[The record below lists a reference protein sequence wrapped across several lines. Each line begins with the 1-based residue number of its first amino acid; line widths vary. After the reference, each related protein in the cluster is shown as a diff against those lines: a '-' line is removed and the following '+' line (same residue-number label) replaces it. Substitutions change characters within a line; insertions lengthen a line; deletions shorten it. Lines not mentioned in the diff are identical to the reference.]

1 MSDLTQTAAW
11 KALSAHYSA
20 MKDVHMKDLFAKD
33 PERFNKYSTE
43 FEDILLDYS
52 KNRISE
58 ETMDLL
64 YALAEQQDVK
74 GLAKKMFSG
83 EKINNTEGRA
93 VLHVAL
99 RNQSNNPIM
108 VDGKDVMPDVNETLA
123 RIKGFCEKI
132 RSGEWKGQTGKSISA
147 IVNIGI
153 GGSDLGPVMVCEA
166 LKPYSKR
173 DLDMHFCSNVD
184 GTHIA
189 EILKKCDPETTLF
202 LIASKTFTTQETMT
216 NAGTAKKWVLDYYKG
231 DKSAIAKHFAALSTN
246 AKSVSEFGIDTE
258 NMFGFWDWVGG
269 RYSLWSAIGTPIALS
284 IGFDNWMEMHA
295 GAHAMD
301 QHFLN
306 ADPKDNLPLTLALVG
321 LWYNN
326 FFNAQSLAILPY
338 DQYMHRFAAYF
349 QQGDME
355 SNGKYISRDCTK
367 VAYETG
373 PIIWGEPGTNGQH
386 AFYQLIHQ
394 GTKLIPCDFLA
405 PVDTHNQLTK
415 DIGAPVDHHPILLSN
430 FFAQTEAMA
439 FGKDAATVRAELE
452 ASGMGAAEVE
462 ALVPHKVFEGN
473 RPSNSF
479 MFKEMTP
486 RVLGSLI
493 SMYEMKIFA
502 QGAIWNIN
510 SFDQWGV
517 ELGKQLAKKIL
528 PELVAEGDVTSHDSS
543 TNGLINYFK
552 KHHTA

>member
-1 MSDLTQTAAW
+1 MSGLSQSPAW
-11 KALSAHYSA
+11 KALEAHYAS
-20 MKDVHMKDLFAKD
+20 MKDVQMKDLFASD
-33 PERFNKYSTE
+33 PARFNKFSME

-52 KNRISE
+52 KNRITE

-64 YALAEQQDVK
+64 YGLAEQQDVM
-74 GLAKKMFSG
+74 GLAKKMFAG
-83 EKINNTEGRA
+83 EKINTTEGRA
-93 VLHVAL
+93 VLHIAL
-99 RNQSNNPIM
+99 RNQSNTPIL
-108 VDGKDVMPDVNETLA
+108 VDGKDVMPEVNETLA
-123 RIKGFCEKI
+123 RIKTFCETV
-132 RSGEWKGQTGKSISA
+132 RGGEWKGHTGKSISA

-173 DLDMHFCSNVD
+173 DLEMHFCSNVD

-216 NAGTAKKWVLDYYKG
+216 NAGTAKKWVLDAFNG
-231 DKSAIAKHFAALSTN
+231 DASSIAKHFAALSTN
-246 AKSVSEFGIDTE
+246 DKAVSEFGIDTN

-306 ADPKDNLPLTLALVG
+306 ADPKSNLPLTLALVG

-326 FFNAQSLAILPY
+326 FFGAESLAILPY

-355 SNGKYISRDCTK
+355 SNGKYVGRDSAK
-367 VAYETG
+367 VDVQTG

-405 PVDTHNQLTK
+405 PVDSHNVLPK
-415 DIGAPVDHHPILLSN
+415 DINAPVDHHPILLSN

-439 FGKDAATVRAELE
+439 FGKDGATVRAELE
-452 ASGMGAAEVE
+452 ASGMDAAEIDT
-462 ALVPHKVFEGN
+462 LVPHKIFEGN

-479 MFKEMTP
+479 MFKKLTP
-486 RVLGSLI
+486 RVLGTLI
-493 SMYEMKIFA
+493 AMYEMKIFT
-502 QGAIWNIN
+502 QGAVWNIN

-517 ELGKQLAKKIL
+517 E
-528 PELVAEGDVTSHDSS
+528 
-543 TNGLINYFK
+543 
-552 KHHTA
+552 

>member
-1 MSDLTQTAAW
+1 MSDLSQSAAW
-11 KALSAHYSA
+11 KALEAHYA
-20 MKDVHMKDLFAKD
+20 TMKDVQMKSLFASD
-33 PERFNKYSTE
+33 PERFSKFSVE
-43 FEDILLDYS
+43 FEDILFDYS
-52 KNRISE
+52 KNRITE
-58 ETMDLL
+58 ETMDKL
-64 YALAEQQDVK
+64 YALAEQQDVM
-74 GLAKKMFSG
+74 GLAKKMFAG
-83 EKINNTEGRA
+83 EKINTTEERA

-99 RNQSNNPIM
+99 RNQSNTPIL
-108 VDGKDVMPDVNETLA
+108 VDGKDVMPEVNETLA
-123 RIKGFCEKI
+123 RIKTFTEKI
-132 RSGEWKGQTGKSISA
+132 RSGDWKGHTGKSISA

-173 DLDMHFCSNVD
+173 DLEMHFCSNID
-184 GTHIA
+184 GSHIA

-216 NAGTAKKWVLDYYKG
+216 NAGTAKKWVLDSFGG
-231 DKSAIAKHFAALSTN
+231 DASSIAKHFAALSTN
-246 AKSVSEFGIDTE
+246 GASVSEFGIDTE

-269 RYSLWSAIGTPIALS
+269 RYSLWSAIGTPIALA

-306 ADPKDNLPLTLALVG
+306 AEPKKNLPLTLALIG

-326 FFNAQSLAILPY
+326 FFGAETVAILPY

-355 SNGKYISRDCTK
+355 SNGKYVSRDSSK
-367 VAYETG
+367 VTVQTG

-405 PVDTHNQLTK
+405 PVDSHNALPK
-415 DIGAPVDHHPILLSN
+415 AINAPVDHHPILLSN
-430 FFAQTEAMA
+430 YFAQTEAMA

-452 ASGMGAAEVE
+452 ASGMDAAKVD

-479 MFKEMTP
+479 MFKKMTP

-493 SMYEMKIFA
+493 AMYEMKIFT
-502 QGAIWNIN
+502 QGAVWNIN

-517 ELGKQLAKKIL
+517 E
-528 PELVAEGDVTSHDSS
+528 
-543 TNGLINYFK
+543 
-552 KHHTA
+552 